1 MGTDGIVKRLI
12 SLLIYLLLESEV
24 IYMAYYGNNIGVVPL
39 VDAGGITQE
48 FKAGKHYGI
57 DIGYSS
63 VAKDPNCKV
72 LAWQDGYVVDYGYG
86 SEVGNFIVLQHD
98 YDTGHRWTGYIHLK
112 DKPNVTKGQKF
123 KLGEPM
129 GNARRGNT
137 GQSGGTHLHFYLTKI
152 VPKLTKYTWGAMKSN
167 CIDPKPYLYY
177 SKEYN
182 TEYISPS
189 WTKELPKPIEPVTP
203 PVERDIYKDQLTCH
217 VDNLRV
223 RKSASLSGEKIGHL
237 EKDKFYNWSA
247 TQNADGYEWYQIAEA
262 QWCAKIEELE
272 ILPAQ
277 APKFPIGTKVII
289 NGPLYKSS
297 NAATASGTV
306 VNKTTNITRFAAGAK
321 HPYNTTGDI
330 GWMDEVNIKEAPKEE
345 YYIIAEGDTLESIAA
360 KKQITLEELCN
371 LNPQLISVGM
381 KLRVK

>member
-1 MGTDGIVKRLI
+1 MF
-12 SLLIYLLLESEV
+12 
-24 IYMAYYGNNIGVVPL
+24 YGNNVGVVPL
-39 VDAGGITQE
+39 TDAAGITQE

-63 VAKDPNCKV
+63 VANDPNCKV
-72 LAWQDGYVVDYGYG
+72 LAWQDGVVVDFGYG
-86 SEVGNFIVLQHD
+86 AEVGNYIVLEHT

-112 DKPNVTKGQKF
+112 DKPNVKKGQKVE
-123 KLGEPM
+123 LGHQI

-137 GQSGGTHLHFYLTKI
+137 GNSGGVHLHFYLTRIVSKI
-152 VPKLTKYTWGAMKSN
+152 TKYTWGTMKSN

-182 TEYISPS
+182 TEYISKS
-189 WTKELPKPIEPVTP
+189 WTKELPKPVDPVTP
-203 PVERDIYKDQLTCH
+203 PVERDPLINQLTCH

-237 EKDKFYNWSA
+237 EKDKFYNWHA

-262 QWCAKIEELE
+262 QWVAKIEELE
-272 ILPAQ
+272 ILPKEE
-277 APKFPIGTKVII
+277 PKPLYPIGTKVII

-297 NAATASGTV
+297 NATSPSGSV
-306 VNKTTNITRFAAGAK
+306 SNKTTNVTRWAAGAK

-330 GWMDEVNIKEAPKEE
+330 GWMDEASLKPAPLEE
-345 YYIIAEGDTLESIAA
+345 YYIVAEGDTLESIAT
-360 KKQITLEELCN
+360 KKQITLEELCS
-371 LNPQLISVGM
+371 LNPQLITVGQ